1 LALAAL
7 SLSCGTSEDKAVAS
21 IGGQIMTAGVLKEHY
36 LAITKEARP
45 ALMTLEEQEQFARD
59 VVSKEI
65 LITEARKMGIDKLP
79 EVTQAASNAIQ
90 RKGWELYHEENVKS
104 QVEVTEEAVRDLY
117 EKQRYSFHLLW
128 IFLRSKAQAD
138 EVVARIEAGEDF
150 SKLAEM
156 YSMDPSRARGGDI
169 GARPLGT
176 LPESV
181 EDMVSAMS
189 PGEVTD
195 PIVYDSYYAII
206 KLLDKTEQDTPEFE
220 IVRPGLEAMIRTRAE
235 TALQRELAAEIK
247 EKYGVTFV
255 PDALETV
262 ARRTR
267 ELYSTDDVNA
277 GLIPEF
283 SDEELARNLA
293 HYQGGEWRIRTY
305 TEKIQM
311 QPPSMRPALGVDSE
325 VIKSVIGDFI
335 TGDLWMVEI
344 RNEGYTQRP
353 EVLALANRVMEEAMI
368 TALHDELV
376 RKVEVSEETL
386 RGFYDDQK
394 DQLVS
399 EGAFLLG
406 AITLETEDEAAEV
419 HRLLNA
425 GGSFEDLARE
435 RSFDRNSGENGGT
448 MRGLLFDKQLEMFPD
463 IEMLIESLDEGDY
476 SEVAPMPPGFLPGN
490 YVIFRLLERR
500 EPRQLTFEEVSADL
514 SEKALVYEQD
524 MVFGKWLMEKMEEY
538 EVEIYPAGLEA
549 IKFHKLGGEQG

>member
-7 SLSCGTSEDKAVAS
+7 TLSCGSSEDEAVAS
-21 IGGQIMTAGVLKEHY
+21 IGGQIMTTGMLKEHY
-36 LAITKEARP
+36 LAISKEARP
-45 ALMTLEEQEQFARD
+45 ALITLEEQEQFARD

-65 LITEARKMGIDKLP
+65 LITEALKMGIDKLP

-90 RKGWELYHEENVKS
+90 RKGWEVFQEEKVKS
-104 QVEVTEEAVRDLY
+104 QVEVTEEAVRELY

-128 IFLRSKAQAD
+128 IFLRSQAQAD
-138 EVVARIEAGEDF
+138 EVAGRIAAGEDF

-176 LPESV
+176 LPQSV
-181 EDMVSAMS
+181 EDIVATMS
-189 PGEVTD
+189 PGDVTD
-195 PIVYDSYYAII
+195 PIVHDNYYVII
-206 KLLDKTEQDTPEFE
+206 KLLNKTEQDVPEFE
-220 IVRPGLEAMIRTRAE
+220 MARPGLEALIRTRAE
-235 TALQRELAAEIK
+235 TALQRDLALEIK
-247 EKYGVTFV
+247 EKYGLTFV

-267 ELYSTDDVNA
+267 ELYSSDDVNA

-283 SDEELARNLA
+283 SDEELARSLA
-293 HYQGGEWRIRTY
+293 HYQGGEWQIRTY
-305 TEKIQM
+305 TEKIKM

-325 VIKSVIGDFI
+325 AIKSVIGDFI

-353 EVLALANRVMEEAMI
+353 EVIALANRVMEEAMI

-386 RGFYDDQK
+386 RGFYEDQK
-394 DQLVS
+394 SQLVS
-399 EGAFLLG
+399 EGSVLLG
-406 AITLETEDEAAEV
+406 VITLETEDEAAEV
-419 HRLLNA
+419 HRLLEA

-435 RSFDRNSGENGGT
+435 RSFERISGENGGT

-463 IEMLIESLDEGDY
+463 IEMVIESLDEGDY
-476 SEVAPMPPGFLPGN
+476 SGVAPMPQGFMPGD
-490 YVIFRLLERR
+490 YAIFKLLERR

-514 SEKALVYEQD
+514 SEKAMVYEQD
-524 MVFGKWLMEKMEEY
+524 RVFGEWLMEKMVEY
-538 EVEIYPAGLEA
+538 EVEIYPAGLKA
-549 IKFHKLGGEQG
+549 IKFHKLGGD